1 MAVLISPSVYAIA
14 AAIALGGRSV
24 AAAVDE
30 MFRAGVRWVQVRAK
44 NAADRDLYGE
54 VVECGAVAKAYPG
67 GSLWVNDRSDLAAL
81 SSAYGVHLGQHDLP
95 PSAARASVGSSIWVG
110 QSAHTEREVASAA
123 ADTVAVLGA
132 ACREP
137 IEESCKR
144 LLGAA
149 EGHR

>member
-1 MAVLISPSVYAIA
+1 MTEKPLVAIGGIDADNLGDVLS
-14 AAIALGGRSV
+14 
-24 AAAVDE
+24 
-30 MFRAGVRWVQVRAK
+30 AG
-44 NAADRDLYGE
+44 
-54 VVECGAVAKAYPG
+54 
-67 GSLWVNDRSDLAAL
+67 
-81 SSAYGVHLGQHDLP
+81 
-95 PSAARASVGSSIWVG
+95 
-110 QSAHTEREVASAA
+110 